1 MSHRD
6 YQKLIDRGRKA
17 GLRTAELYQAMSAER
32 TQEMGSAMGQTD
44 GNGYVPSC
52 GADGRPV
59 FHPTGST
66 PRS

>member
-32 TQEMGSAMGQTD
+32 TQEMGQAD
-44 GNGYVPSC
+44 VNGYVQTC

-59 FHPTGST
+59 FQPST
-66 PRS
+66 ISPRS

>member
-1 MSHRD
+1 MTHTD
-6 YQKLIDRGRKA
+6 YRKLIDRGRKA

-32 TQEMGSAMGQTD
+32 TQGMGSSLGQTD
-44 GNGYVPSC
+44 GNGYASTY

-59 FHPTGST
+59 FQPGGNT

>member
-6 YQKLIDRGRKA
+6 HQKLIDRGRKA

-32 TQEMGSAMGQTD
+32 TQEMGQAD
-44 GNGYVPSC
+44 VNGYIQTC
-52 GADGRPV
+52 GADGRRV
-59 FHPTGST
+59 FKPSNDL

>member
-1 MSHRD
+1 MSHSE

-32 TQEMGSAMGQTD
+32 TQEMGQAD
-44 GNGYVPSC
+44 GNGYAPRC

-59 FHPTGST
+59 FQPST
-66 PRS
+66 SQPRS